1 MIDSIFL
8 IERSWR
14 ISFSSSNAFA
24 FPFISNE
31 IDSFLPFS
39 KFRIIVLTAGGRLQ
53 KEEEKEKFKRG
64 RRMHYVRRK
73 VDAAWCWKGER
84 NERARKN
91 SGKRGRRGGNER
103 GGRRIIRIARSRYA
117 DSRRE
122 RSYFAG
128 RFRGMGKREEK
139 QVWRRCGWKTRGE
152 PGTGRDRLVFSIYSR
167 GEKLNRIRCRIRVSI
182 FHKIGGK
189 AEYRGS
195 FVSKNTLGSI
205 FSTVTRYFSKNFV
218 RDPRSPGKT
227 RKNYDTHEPAGR
239 VSFREFVN
247 SASKI
252 GMESLISYP
261 VNVSPIGE
269 IVAI

>member
-1 MIDSIFL
+1 M
-8 IERSWR
+8 
-14 ISFSSSNAFA
+14 
-24 FPFISNE
+24 
-31 IDSFLPFS
+31 
-39 KFRIIVLTAGGRLQ
+39 TAMRMKNKGG
-53 KEEEKEKFKRG
+53 
-64 RRMHYVRRK
+64 
-73 VDAAWCWKGER
+73 
-84 NERARKN
+84 
-91 SGKRGRRGGNER
+91 
-103 GGRRIIRIARSRYA
+103 
-117 DSRRE
+117 
-122 RSYFAG
+122 
-128 RFRGMGKREEK
+128 
-139 QVWRRCGWKTRGE
+139 TRD
-152 PGTGRDRLVFSIYSR
+152 GTGRDRLVFSIYSR

-195 FVSKNTLGSI
+195 FVSKNTPGSI